1 MPPNASTWTWRRP
14 NWKTETIDSTQP
26 MLRDGDAVDSRIV
39 RPGGARTAAPI
50 DAGPAPRSR
59 ALHLRILAPFVVA
72 MVALTLMTITG
83 FDILSAVRAFVGGE
97 SLWSK
102 GRSEA
107 VQALKDFVVSGR
119 PEDRQRFDA
128 ALAIAAGDHQ
138 ARIELD
144 KPNADLEVA
153 RDGFRRGGN
162 HPQDI
167 GGMIRLYR
175 YFHSTYLMERAIAA
189 WTEGDQR
196 IDELRAIAD
205 RVGAQRASGRFRE
218 ADAPAEMT
226 RIDMLSARL
235 AAVEKEFSASLGEA
249 SHRVERLLDGAIVV
263 TTAVLVVAGLVF
275 GRRTLARQTS
285 TERQLEEA
293 NRRWKMAAR
302 AAGIGVFDWDVGTDV
317 VTLDARAR
325 AIYGLGRDDG
335 QAVSRADMSR
345 AVHPDDEPLLG
356 ANAEEGATLSA
367 GQMRKGRYRIVKGS
381 GVRHV
386 EAVGT
391 AVDGGRGQRAVRFVG
406 IVRDV
411 TEEIEK
417 VQLQVERDAAEQ
429 VARSRIEFL
438 SRLSH
443 ELRTPLNAVLG
454 FSQLLMTDKSDPP
467 SAGQLKRLD
476 MVVQG
481 GTQLLKL
488 AEDVL
493 DISSVDSGAI
503 DVRGEPVELQA
514 QLTAA
519 LALVESERERMAVR
533 VENRVPAAP
542 IVVLGDPRRLVQV
555 FSNLLSNGCKY
566 NAKGGT
572 LRIDAV
578 ALADSVQVSFTDQG
592 GGMTREQVT
601 ELFQPFKRLPN
612 HAAIAGTGMGLVVV
626 RLLLAHM
633 GGRVDVAS
641 EPGKGARF
649 TVRLRRAPMLPAA
662 PKSRPH

>member
-1 MPPNASTWTWRRP
+1 
-14 NWKTETIDSTQP
+14 
-26 MLRDGDAVDSRIV
+26 MLRDGDAVDSRLA
-39 RPGGARTAAPI
+39 RPGAVTDAAPI
-50 DAGPAPRSR
+50 RSGR
-59 ALHLRILAPFVVA
+59 TLFLRILAPFVIA
-72 MVALTLMTITG
+72 MVALTLSTIAG
-83 FDILSAVRAFVGGE
+83 FEVLSAVRAFVGGE

-102 GRSEA
+102 GRAEA
-107 VQALKDFVVSGR
+107 VQALKAYAVSGR

-144 KPNADLEVA
+144 KPNADMNVA
-153 RDGFRRGGN
+153 REGFRLGGN
-162 HPQDI
+162 HVDDI

-175 YFHSTYLMERAIAA
+175 YFHNTYLMRRAIAA

-205 RVGAQRASGRFRE
+205 RIGALRASGRFRDG
-218 ADAPAEMT
+218 DAVPELT
-226 RIDMLSARL
+226 RIDALSARL
-235 AAVEKEFSASLGEA
+235 AEVEKEFSASLGEA
-249 SHRVERLLDGAIVV
+249 SHRVERLLDGGIVV
-263 TTAVLVVAGLVF
+263 ATAFLVWGGLVY
-275 GRRTLARQTS
+275 GRRSLARQAS

-293 NRRWKMAAR
+293 NRRWKMAAK
-302 AAGIGVFDWDVGTDV
+302 AAGIGVFDWDAATDLV
-317 VTLDARAR
+317 MLDARAR

-335 QAVSRADMSR
+335 RGVTRAEMGRS
-345 AVHPDDEPLLG
+345 VHADDEPLLG
-356 ANAEEGATLSA
+356 ANPLEGSTLTV
-367 GQMRKGRYRIVKGS
+367 GQMRKGRYRIVRS
-381 GVRHV
+381 GGAIRHV

-391 AVDGGRGQRAVRFVG
+391 AVESSRGPGALRFVG

-417 VQLQVERDAAEQ
+417 VQLQIERDAAEQ

-454 FSQLLMTDKSDPP
+454 FSQLVMTDPADPP
-467 SAGQLKRLD
+467 SANQLKRLE

-481 GTQLLKL
+481 GNHLLKL

-493 DISSVDSGAI
+493 DISSVDSGSI
-503 DVRGEPVELQA
+503 DVRGEPVEIQA
-514 QLTAA
+514 QLAAA
-519 LALVESERERMAVR
+519 LAFIEPERERMAVR
-533 VENRVPAAP
+533 IENRLPPSP
-542 IVVLGDPRRLVQV
+542 ILVLGDARRLVQV

-566 NAKGGT
+566 NAKGGV
-572 LRIDAV
+572 LKIEAHV
-578 ALADSVQVSFTDQG
+578 QADGVHISFSDQG
-592 GGMTREQVT
+592 SGLTREQVA

-633 GGRVDVAS
+633 GGKVDVAS

-649 TVRLRRAPMLPAA
+649 SVRLRRAPVPPSSSRARTPAT
-662 PKSRPH
+662 

>member
-1 MPPNASTWTWRRP
+1 
-14 NWKTETIDSTQP
+14 
-26 MLRDGDAVDSRIV
+26 MLRDGDAVDSRIAGPDP
-39 RPGGARTAAPI
+39 RPGARPAALT
-50 DAGPAPRSR
+50 DAGAARPAR
-59 ALHLRILAPFVVA
+59 ALHLRILAPFVAA
-72 MVALTLMTITG
+72 MIALTVLTIAG
-83 FDILSAVRAFVGGE
+83 FAILSAVRAYVGGE

-107 VQALKDFVVSGR
+107 VQALKDYAASGR

-128 ALAIAAGDHQ
+128 ALSIAVGDHQ

-144 KPNADLEVA
+144 KPNADLNVA
-153 RDGFRRGGN
+153 REGFRRGGN
-162 HPQDI
+162 HDNDI

-175 YFHSTYLMERAIAA
+175 YFHSTYLMKRAIAA

-205 RVGAQRASGRFRE
+205 RIGTLRAGGRFRD
-218 ADAPAEMT
+218 ADAAPEMA
-226 RIDMLSARL
+226 RIDTLSARL

-249 SHRVERLLDGAIVV
+249 SQRVEWLLTGAIIV
-263 TTAVLVVAGLVF
+263 TTAVLIVIGLMF
-275 GRRTLARQTS
+275 GQRTLARQTS

-302 AAGIGVFDWDVGTDV
+302 AAGIGVFDWDAATDV
-317 VTLDARAR
+317 VMLDARAR

-335 QAVSRADMSR
+335 QGVTRAEMSR
-345 AVHPDDEPLLG
+345 SVHPDDEPLLG
-356 ANAEEGATLSA
+356 ANPQEGATLSV
-367 GQMRKGRYRIVKGS
+367 GQMRKGRYRIVKTS

-391 AVDGGRGQRAVRFVG
+391 ALDGGRGPGSVRFVG

-417 VQLQVERDAAEQ
+417 VHLQVERDAAEQ

-467 SAGQLKRLD
+467 SPGQLQPLD

-481 GTQLLKL
+481 GTHLLKL

-493 DISSVDSGAI
+493 DISSVDSGSI
-503 DVRGEPVELQA
+503 DVRGEPVEIQA

-519 LALVESERERMAVR
+519 LALVETERERMAVR
-533 VENRVPAAP
+533 IENRLPAAP
-542 IVVLGDPRRLVQV
+542 ILVLGDSRRLVQV
-555 FSNLLSNGCKY
+555 FCNLLSNGCKY
-566 NAKGGT
+566 NARGGT
-572 LRIDAV
+572 LRVEAMV
-578 ALADSVQVSFTDQG
+578 QADGVQVSFTDQG
-592 GGMTREQVT
+592 GGLTREQVA

-649 TVRLRRAPMLPAA
+649 TVRLRRVPVPLTTT
-662 PKSRPH
+662 KTRPR